1 MRKTI
6 SVDKTDLELLVEG
19 DDEALFSTRLK
30 SIKIIYE
37 NGTEHFEIP
46 DNAQVEAVFEGDA
59 VCQKETLHYL
69 ME

>member
-30 SIKIIYE
+30 SIKIIY
-37 NGTEHFEIP
+37 
-46 DNAQVEAVFEGDA
+46 
-59 VCQKETLHYL
+59 
-69 ME
+69 